1 MNYDTSILS
10 EWVTKKGNKF
20 YCTRFNGSMRY
31 IGCFEAVSDGT
42 RNPDMS
48 RLYWKPIMDVEDGAK
63 YVGDFTS
70 TVNNNVYKLW
80 IGAKND

>member
-1 MNYDTSILS
+1 
-10 EWVTKKGNKF
+10 
-20 YCTRFNGSMRY
+20 
-31 IGCFEAVSDGT
+31 
-42 RNPDMS
+42 MS
-48 RLYWKPIMDVEDGAK
+48 RLDWKPIMDVEDGAK